1 MISKAR
7 RFIVVALLLAAPLT
21 AGKKPAQPSADE
33 LIDRAEAAIDAGSVD
48 PRRDLAPLVERLRTT
63 QVEGEQDSL
72 VRAIAT
78 LGRDD
83 GRSPA
88 NVKAYLSQ
96 AAPPALLAVARGKSE
111 PQIRGDALM
120 ALRSLNV
127 DDATLDE
134 GIAIGAASTEHTVQ
148 FSGRL
153 LEDWKANRPPRQPL
167 NAEATPEAAA
177 REQKALAVIQA
188 RRSMVSGYSLGRAAA
203 DADTEL
209 VEALLDAGVDVNAPL
224 PAGSIPLAEAAG
236 SGCVSVERH
245 PPLADRLA
253 TIDLLIARGAH
264 VERLDNGGNTLLVG
278 AVHCPLAVMEKLLAA
293 GVSAKTVGETGFG
306 PLQFALANG
315 KWDLAELLVSH
326 GARMSQKS
334 VDELFF
340 EKPDD
345 PAKLA
350 LLKKAT
356 AK

>member
-1 MISKAR
+1 VISKAR
-7 RFIVVALLLAAPLT
+7 RLILVALLLAAPLA
-21 AGKKPAQPSADE
+21 AGKKPALPSAEE
-33 LIDRAEAAIDAGSVD
+33 LIDRAEAAIEAGSVD
-48 PRRDLAPLVERLRTT
+48 PPRDLAPLVERLRTT
-63 QVEGEQDSL
+63 RIEDEQDSL
-72 VRAIAT
+72 VRSIAT
-78 LGRDD
+78 MGRHD

-88 NVKAYLSQ
+88 SVKAYLSE
-96 AAPPALLAVARGKSE
+96 AAPAALLAVARGKSD
-111 PQIRGDALM
+111 PQIRADALM

-134 GIAIGAASTEHTVQ
+134 GIAIGAASTDHAVQ

-153 LEDWKANRPPRQPL
+153 LGDWKASRPARQAL
-167 NAEATPEAAA
+167 KVEATPEAAA
-177 REQKALAVIQA
+177 REQRALAVIEA
-188 RRSMVSGYSLGRAAA
+188 HHSMVSGYSLGRAAA

-224 PAGSIPLAEAAG
+224 PAGSTPLAEAAG

-253 TIDLLIARGAH
+253 TIDLLIARGAE
-264 VERLDNGGNTLLVG
+264 VKRLDNGGNTLLVG
-278 AVHCPLAVMEKLLAA
+278 AVHCPLPVMEKLLAA
-293 GVSAKTVGETGFG
+293 GASAKTVGDTGFG

-315 KWDLAELLVSH
+315 KWDLAELLVNH